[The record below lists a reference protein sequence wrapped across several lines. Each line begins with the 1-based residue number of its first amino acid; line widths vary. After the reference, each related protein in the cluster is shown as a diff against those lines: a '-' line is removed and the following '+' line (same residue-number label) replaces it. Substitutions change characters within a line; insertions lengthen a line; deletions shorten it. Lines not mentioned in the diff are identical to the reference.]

1 MSSVVFL
8 ISMGFVIYFL
18 IKGNKQDEIDRKEA
32 MTKEDNLKGIRK

>member
-18 IKGNKQDEIDRKEA
+18 LKGDKQDQIDRKEFIQ
-32 MTKEDNLKGIRK
+32 KENDLKDKKK